1 MSNQHG
7 RSGQSILYSVWT
19 LSGEGNYSVVS
30 RYREAIIQNTLFNL
44 VKGGG
49 NEAKLA
55 DEEFEFQK
63 KNHKPNSLG
72 IAAASS

>member
-1 MSNQHG
+1 VSNQHG

-44 VKGGG
+44 VIKGGW

-55 DEEFEFQK
+55 DEEFEFK
-63 KNHKPNSLG
+63 KKS
-72 IAAASS
+72 